1 MNCGYPITTI
11 HILISDT
18 RWSKYHWRGNFEHR
32 HDTQWYA
39 DMIDCG
45 PGMVAAY
52 NVALQFTNKPHRLAS
67 ESAVNPGTKTI
78 KPFILY

>member
-1 MNCGYPITTI
+1 M
-11 HILISDT
+11 
-18 RWSKYHWRGNFEHR
+18 
-32 HDTQWYA
+32 QWYA
-39 DMIDCG
+39 YMIDCG

-52 NVALQFTNKPHRLAS
+52 NVALQFTNKPHRLSS